1 MKDKPLFPALFF
13 SEVLYKILFLE
24 QRFWMRCFLCEVIG
38 DMNYRHLLL
47 HIYVKT
53 GYCSVNPYYRE
64 FNAIRTNNFLI
75 AYNGFSNGSRRLV
88 FGDRFTDTNL
98 PYFLSEER
106 VLIFCF
112 FHFQRNDRECRC
124 LLSF

>member
-1 MKDKPLFPALFF
+1 
-13 SEVLYKILFLE
+13 
-24 QRFWMRCFLCEVIG
+24 MRCFLCEVIG

-98 PYFLSEER
+98 AYFLSEET
-106 VLIFCF
+106 VFSFFVFFIFSAMIDNVDVCF
-112 FHFQRNDRECRC
+112 LFMMY
-124 LLSF
+124 